1 MRIQGEM
8 FMNKEENEQVRM
20 SILFYGRVQGVGFRY
35 RARYAADRLGLT
47 GWVENEW
54 DGTVRMEVQGKR
66 EAIYEMIKRIQ
77 QGSFVDI
84 DHMERKEIPA
94 KDEERGFRVRGY

>member
-1 MRIQGEM
+1 
-8 FMNKEENEQVRM
+8 MNREENECIRM
-20 SILFYGRVQGVGFRY
+20 RIRFYGRVQGVGFRY
-35 RARYAADRLGLT
+35 RARYAADSLGLT

-66 EAIYEMIKRIQ
+66 EEIYEMIKRIE

-84 DHMERKEIPA
+84 DHMDRKEIPTQ
-94 KDEERGFRVRGY
+94 DEERGFRVRGY